1 MSGDVNYRF
10 YSHVNYS
17 VTKIENDSVNG
28 VHGFYS
34 HVNYS
39 VTKIAYDTLAVVDSF
54 TVT

>member
-1 MSGDVNYRF
+1 MFYLF

-17 VTKIENDSVNG
+17 VTKIVNTTTG
-28 VHGFYS
+28 TSIGFYS

>member
-1 MSGDVNYRF
+1 MFYLF

-17 VTKIENDSVNG
+17 VTKIVNTTTG
-28 VHGFYS
+28 TSIGFYS

-39 VTKIAYDTLAVVDSF
+39 VTKIYKNKDIDTKSF